1 MSNFSLSDF
10 GCYTLKTSVFV
21 ATDQASWPGI
31 MFFYLCLVYFILD
44 FFFFTFC
51 LILTWLCAW
60 WKNPWIWMS
69 SLFFNYFFTCQNLDS
84 TICFVTLP
92 LSGILSSM
100 HYFSHRVPFLNLFVQ
115 DYTFRNHFYSSLNFS
130 FFFHTQQHIWHS
142 IN

>member
-1 MSNFSLSDF
+1 MLEQLFIIRFWLLHTENICFCCYWSSFLTRNNVFLFVF
-10 GCYTLKTSVFV
+10 G
-21 ATDQASWPGI
+21 I
-31 MFFYLCLVYFILD
+31 FYFG
-44 FFFFTFC
+44 FFFTFC

-100 HYFSHRVPFLNLFVQ
+100 HYFSHRVPFLNLFIQ